1 MPPGRAGPRPDSC
14 GTSATPAQPAVLRCH
29 LAATVRATVPQ
40 PRAPSLRSSG
50 TGQQPG
56 AVMQHKNLTT
66 RASAVKRL
74 ALTTAVA
81 AAMFGTIA
89 ATTAFSSHPATP
101 AAARPAAARLVTAT
115 PAVSPAAKPES
126 ALARA
131 FKKYFRHQAASGMT
145 AWIKTGTES
154 SNEAILMQARGDAYP
169 HRNAALPADSAA
181 LAAAARNGLAH
192 PSPLATARWNK
203 IMHDEIT
210 IAREPP
216 VIPEGNA
223 ATAEA
228 TIIKY
233 DYLAFARATS

>member
-1 MPPGRAGPRPDSC
+1 M
-14 GTSATPAQPAVLRCH
+14 
-29 LAATVRATVPQ
+29 AA
-40 PRAPSLRSSG
+40 
-50 TGQQPG
+50 
-56 AVMQHKNLTT
+56 
-66 RASAVKRL
+66 
-74 ALTTAVA
+74 
-81 AAMFGTIA
+81 TIA

-115 PAVSPAAKPES
+115 PAAKPES

-131 FKKYFRHQAASGMT
+131 FRKYFRHQAATGMT

-181 LAAAARNGLAH
+181 LAASARNGLAH
-192 PSPLATARWNK
+192 PSPLDTAGWDK

-210 IAREPP
+210 IAKELP

-223 ATAEA
+223 ATAEG
-228 TIIKY
+228 TVIKY

>member
-1 MPPGRAGPRPDSC
+1 
-14 GTSATPAQPAVLRCH
+14 
-29 LAATVRATVPQ
+29 
-40 PRAPSLRSSG
+40 
-50 TGQQPG
+50 
-56 AVMQHKNLTT
+56 MQHKNLS
-66 RASAVKRL
+66 AAVKRF

-89 ATTAFSSHPATP
+89 ATTAFTSHPASP
-101 AAARPAAARLVTAT
+101 AARPAAAAVQLVTARAT
-115 PAVSPAAKPES
+115 ASPAAAKPES

-131 FKKYFRHQAASGMT
+131 FRKYFRHQAASGMT

-181 LAAAARNGLAH
+181 LAASARNGLAH
-192 PSPLATARWNK
+192 PSPLDTAGWNK

-210 IAREPP
+210 IARQLP
-216 VIPEGNA
+216 IPAQGQL
-223 ATAEA
+223 ATTQA
-228 TIIKY
+228 TVIKY

>member
-1 MPPGRAGPRPDSC
+1 
-14 GTSATPAQPAVLRCH
+14 
-29 LAATVRATVPQ
+29 
-40 PRAPSLRSSG
+40 
-50 TGQQPG
+50 
-56 AVMQHKNLTT
+56 MQHKNLTT

-81 AAMFGTIA
+81 AAMAATIA
-89 ATTAFSSHPATP
+89 ATTAFTTHTAAPAT
-101 AAARPAAARLVTAT
+101 RPAAAAVQVTARAT
-115 PAVSPAAKPES
+115 ASPAARPAAKPES

-131 FKKYFRHQAASGMT
+131 FRKYFRHQAATGMT

-181 LAAAARNGLAH
+181 LAASARNGLAH
-192 PSPLATARWNK
+192 PSPLDTAGWNK

-210 IAREPP
+210 IARQLPNP
-216 VIPEGNA
+216 AQGQA
-223 ATAEA
+223 ATTQASV
-228 TIIKY
+228 IKY

>member
-1 MPPGRAGPRPDSC
+1 
-14 GTSATPAQPAVLRCH
+14 
-29 LAATVRATVPQ
+29 
-40 PRAPSLRSSG
+40 
-50 TGQQPG
+50 
-56 AVMQHKNLTT
+56 MQHKNLS
-66 RASAVKRL
+66 AAVKRF

-89 ATTAFSSHPATP
+89 ATTAFTSHTASP
-101 AAARPAAARLVTAT
+101 AARPAAVQLVTT
-115 PAVSPAAKPES
+115 RPAAAKAAAKPAAKPES

-131 FKKYFRHQAASGMT
+131 FRKYFRHQAATGMT

-181 LAAAARNGLAH
+181 LAASARNGLAH
-192 PSPLATARWNK
+192 PSPLDTAGWNK

-210 IAREPP
+210 IARQLP
-216 VIPEGNA
+216 IPAQGQA
-223 ATAEA
+223 ATTQASV
-228 TIIKY
+228 IKY